1 MFGSIPRSYQQFWK
15 NDKVVKQWQELNPA
29 PYQNGNGNGNGNQNA
44 GGSYSFL
51 PTGNHPANFGAPVNP
66 ANNYNNQVL
75 IGNYEPAPS
84 GSSYLQPP
92 PPPPPPAKPYAP
104 EPPAPAPAPV
114 YEPPSYGGAEHP
126 NYLEAQ
132 NAYELPPA
140 KAAYEPPTYNKPSY
154 PEQPKPQYID
164 LPKPQYIEQ
173 PQVLPPAKP
182 VYPEHPVSDYGGE
195 FIQGSYAA
203 VHPNPPQVQYVP
215 APHPVPVGP
224 PAGYIPNLP
233 VPVLPPGAVYPIQ
246 QPTITNTGETII
258 ENLIGGIPFDCRGKP
273 TGHWRDHRFCDVFHA
288 CVFGIQ
294 RKTYSC
300 PFVGERTYF
309 DEISR
314 RCEFV
319 NKGQGGCSIN
329 AYYH

>member
-29 PYQNGNGNGNGNQNA
+29 PYQNGNGNGNPNA

-114 YEPPSYGGAEHP
+114 YEPPSYGGNEHP

-140 KAAYEPPTYNKPSY
+140 KTAYEPPSYNKPSY
-154 PEQPKPQYID
+154 PEQPKPQYIEQPKPQYIEQ
-164 LPKPQYIEQ
+164 PKPQYIEQ
-173 PQVLPPAKP
+173 PQILPPAKP

-203 VHPNPPQVQYVP
+203 VHPNPPPVQYVP
-215 APHPVPVGP
+215 APHPVAVGP

-314 RCEFV
+314 R
-319 NKGQGGCSIN
+319 
-329 AYYH
+329 